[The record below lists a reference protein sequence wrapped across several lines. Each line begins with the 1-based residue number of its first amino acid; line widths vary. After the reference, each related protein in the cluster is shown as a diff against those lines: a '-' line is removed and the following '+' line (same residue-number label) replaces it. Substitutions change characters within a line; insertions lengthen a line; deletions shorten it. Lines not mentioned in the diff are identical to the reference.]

1 MITESIFPNR
11 IFIASIGTR
20 DFFSQDGYLE
30 CRNKPGELLFISNEK
45 VSSYVFECVDL
56 YVYNSEA
63 IKIFNGTT
71 GKFEKKILGFELFRN
86 CQLSKCS
93 LLVGDYRQGSPSKL
107 TRLNLQSEQVEWTID
122 FSRGA
127 NCLIDNETAYLQKL
141 FDKSSLYAIELKKGN
156 ILWQFDFDQF
166 GSFLDYAKS
175 EEKYSL
181 EQVVG
186 VLDNLLWVLITGG
199 KLLALDIKSGQLM
212 HELDFNQIFEKQYH
226 ATSKMLMDKEYKRI
240 IWLTGA
246 LIHID
251 LVSLKCKVVKEF
263 NQGVEKKDK
272 WSFRDRLLLNNKIFF
287 SGDHGMH
294 NPVVTTFLGIMN
306 ADTGEI
312 IWHTQLLKCD
322 GIYLGSVRVSRNR
335 IYARD
340 GNGSLHVF
348 EQELDF

>member
-11 IFIASIGTR
+11 IFITSIGSR

-45 VSSYVFECVDL
+45 GSSYVFECVNL
-56 YVYNSEA
+56 YVYDSET

-166 GSFLDYAKS
+166 GSFLDYAKR
-175 EEKYSL
+175 EQKYSL
-181 EQVVG
+181 
-186 VLDNLLWVLITGG
+186 T
-199 KLLALDIKSGQLM
+199 
-212 HELDFNQIFEKQYH
+212 
-226 ATSKMLMDKEYKRI
+226 
-240 IWLTGA
+240 
-246 LIHID
+246 
-251 LVSLKCKVVKEF
+251 
-263 NQGVEKKDK
+263 
-272 WSFRDRLLLNNKIFF
+272 
-287 SGDHGMH
+287 
-294 NPVVTTFLGIMN
+294 
-306 ADTGEI
+306 
-312 IWHTQLLKCD
+312 
-322 GIYLGSVRVSRNR
+322 
-335 IYARD
+335 
-340 GNGSLHVF
+340 
-348 EQELDF
+348 